1 MIKIIQVLVIKKD
14 TLLHYIIFKLITS
27 FLPKHLVFIDYL
39 KIVWLQ
45 LLGVTCI
52 AIRLG
57 GRKRNGMYLQAV
69 CLGVSIGS
77 ICGPFIARPFLA
89 DSTNS
94 HRVRETTW
102 HTDEFQMNMT
112 ST

>member
-1 MIKIIQVLVIKKD
+1 M
-14 TLLHYIIFKLITS
+14 
-27 FLPKHLVFIDYL
+27 FLTGVF
-39 KIVWLQ
+39 
-45 LLGVTCI
+45 CI
-52 AIRLG
+52 SIRLG

-94 HRVRETTW
+94 HRVKQTTW
-102 HTDEFQMNMT
+102 HTDGSQLNETLPQK
-112 ST
+112 